1 MAIARS
7 PRPKLAPYLLR
18 LVRGAMLTP
27 WFAVSVGIVIA
38 TTLTLARPHPALTFP
53 PAVTGRCVKAAC
65 AKPSVSPS
73 PPRPAIRQGVILPA
87 PSHAANMRLA
97 PVTVE
102 YELLTSVRGQFTA
115 VIQIISRHSLGR
127 WQLKFSLPHATV
139 ADVWWAKWQSDGRGG
154 VTVAGSPAPWSVS
167 ADHSAADQARIV
179 VVGTGTP
186 GWPAGCRFDGASCRF
201 RPLPRDAAPSD
212 IRDFGD

>member
-1 MAIARS
+1 MAIARL

-18 LVRGAMLTP
+18 LIRGAMLTP

-65 AKPSVSPS
+65 AKPSFQPS

-87 PSHAANMRLA
+87 PSRAANMRLA

-102 YELLTSVRGQFTA
+102 YELLTSERGQFTA
-115 VIQIISRHSLGR
+115 VIQIASRHSLGS

-139 ADVWWAKWQSDGRGG
+139 TDVWWATWRSDGGHG
-154 VTVAGSPAPWSVS
+154 VTVAGSPAPWSVL

-179 VVGTGTP
+179 VVGSGTP

-201 RPLPRDAAPSD
+201 RALPRQEAPSD
-212 IRDFGD
+212 TRDFGN